1 MKAILLCGTYR
12 RKSQPAAAT
21 QCHICQEMRSNMS
34 GHLLTKHKISKKSP
48 ELKGFGTKVD
58 ATKIIAEGKYSNVD
72 EVLALFRDQ
81 HFDNLG
87 GGRQS
92 LKDCTAR
99 NSKKQKMTAVTK
111 ILYWLVDN
119 SSKVRD
125 IQSAMERIQDLGKA
139 EVGYFD
145 QHRTNCNDKGRNIY
159 DELVCITFICKSIVS
174 FYISSKCVLRAKCL
188 IA

>member
-1 MKAILLCGTYR
+1 
-12 RKSQPAAAT
+12 
-21 QCHICQEMRSNMS
+21 MS
-34 GHLLTKHKISKKSP
+34 GHLLVKHKISKKSP

-58 ATKIIAEGKYSNVD
+58 ATKIIAEGKYSSVD
-72 EVLALFRDQ
+72 EVLAIFRDQ

-99 NSKKQKMTAVTK
+99 NIKTRKMSVVTK

-119 SSKVRD
+119 STKVRD
-125 IQSAMERIQDLGKA
+125 IQSAMESIQDLGKA

-145 QHRTNCNDKGRNIY
+145 MC
-159 DELVCITFICKSIVS
+159 
-174 FYISSKCVLRAKCL
+174 
-188 IA
+188 